1 MPGFHCHGPATVNPL
16 PWIIAG
22 SLAGGVLS
30 LLLAAAFAYTVLSAW
45 VPRMVGYAVGVLLG
59 VVFLDLLPEAFERS
73 AKPHALFGVVLF
85 GILAFFLLE
94 KAALWRHSHAHGG
107 HRLDESGGGRKP
119 SRLLIL
125 VGDAFHNF
133 VDGVLIAAAFLA
145 DFWLGVATSLAVMVH
160 EIPQE
165 LGDFAVLLD
174 AGYSRGRALWL
185 NFGVSL
191 ASLAGGVSGYLILD
205 YAQTLVEYALALAAA
220 CFIYIAIADLIPQLH
235 RHDRGRGA
243 WQQIGLMAL
252 GLGTIALV
260 SSLLH

>member
-1 MPGFHCHGPATVNPL
+1 MLVSPASFCRGTAVVSPL

-22 SLAGGVLS
+22 SLAGGAVS
-30 LLLAAAFAYTVLSAW
+30 VLLAATFAYTVLSAW

-73 AKPHALFGVVLF
+73 TEPHAMFGVVLF

-107 HRLDESGGGRKP
+107 HVLEEAGGVRRKP
-119 SRLLIL
+119 SGLLIL

-174 AGYSRGRALWL
+174 AGYSKARALWL
-185 NFGVSL
+185 NLGVSF
-191 ASLAGGVSGYLILD
+191 ASLAGGVFGYLVLE
-205 YAQTLVEYALALAAA
+205 YAQPLVEYALALAAA

-235 RHDRGRGA
+235 QHDRGREA
-243 WQQIGLMAL
+243 WPQIGFINWLM
-252 GLGTIALV
+252 
-260 SSLLH
+260 H